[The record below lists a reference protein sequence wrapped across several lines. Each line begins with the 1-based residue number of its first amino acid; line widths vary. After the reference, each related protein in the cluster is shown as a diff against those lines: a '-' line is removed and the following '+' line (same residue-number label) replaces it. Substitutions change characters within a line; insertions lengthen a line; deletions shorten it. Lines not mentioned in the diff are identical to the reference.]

1 MGDGFAFWHQFERL
15 MVRVRLSFESPLDE
29 AEFVDSY
36 VLRLVRI
43 NQIFLAVGAIAYATY
58 YIWDQIMD
66 PNNHHIATM
75 IRIFFAGPILLGCAA
90 SLSFTPFIRH
100 VEKMVTVS
108 GVAIFVA
115 QAWIYVVLDHGF
127 NYAVMGFAL
136 SYLAFA
142 TTFTIRVR
150 YLIFLALVAIA
161 CAVGGHII
169 AANAAPGWLII
180 NVMGVSGSV
189 MIGMVS
195 ATIRE
200 RAARAHFINE
210 RALAET
216 TARADELLHSIL
228 PGNIV
233 ERIQQGET
241 EIADILG
248 EVSIVFADL
257 AGFTSLSRRL
267 SPPDLIRLLDE
278 IFSRF
283 DRIAKR
289 YSMDKIS
296 TIGDAYLA
304 VGGTARVDIRPDPAQ
319 NAGHFALAIQAEV
332 KKMIIETGY
341 PIALRVGIHIGKVVT
356 GVVGVKRPSFYCW
369 GEAVDLANGLEGRA
383 PPGGI
388 LISDS
393 AYERLR
399 HCFATSPARYLEL
412 KGVAGRNRVRLLLG
426 PIAND
431 QAAPP
436 ADANIGIA

>member
-1 MGDGFAFWHQFERL
+1 
-15 MVRVRLSFESPLDE
+15 
-29 AEFVDSY
+29 
-36 VLRLVRI
+36 
-43 NQIFLAVGAIAYATY
+43 
-58 YIWDQIMD
+58 
-66 PNNHHIATM
+66 
-75 IRIFFAGPILLGCAA
+75 
-90 SLSFTPFIRH
+90 
-100 VEKMVTVS
+100 
-108 GVAIFVA
+108 
-115 QAWIYVVLDHGF
+115 
-127 NYAVMGFAL
+127 
-136 SYLAFA
+136 
-142 TTFTIRVR
+142 
-150 YLIFLALVAIA
+150 
-161 CAVGGHII
+161 
-169 AANAAPGWLII
+169 
-180 NVMGVSGSV
+180 
-189 MIGMVS
+189 
-195 ATIRE
+195 
-200 RAARAHFINE
+200 
-210 RALAET
+210 
-216 TARADELLHSIL
+216 
-228 PGNIV
+228 
-233 ERIQQGET
+233 
-241 EIADILG
+241 
-248 EVSIVFADL
+248 
-257 AGFTSLSRRL
+257 
-267 SPPDLIRLLDE
+267 
-278 IFSRF
+278 
-283 DRIAKR
+283 
-289 YSMDKIS
+289 MDKIS